1 MMIAVASGK
10 GGTGKT
16 LIAASLALSL
26 GKAILVDC
34 DVEEPNAHLLISPQ
48 WQLTKE
54 VLLPFPKVDLAKC
67 NFCQECQRVCR
78 FGAIV
83 VLADQVLTFPEL
95 CHSCGACAL
104 ICPSKA
110 ISEEKRK
117 IGEIRVGIRNGIKLM
132 EGRLQ
137 VGEPMATPI
146 IRELKRWLDKEDSTI
161 IFDAPPGTSCPVI
174 HTLRATDYAL
184 LVTEPTP
191 FGLNDLRLAVG
202 VARKL
207 NLPIGLIINKAGIGD
222 RGVYDYA
229 QEQNLPILLEIP
241 EDRAIAEAYSRGKS
255 LVEAFPE
262 YKKIFLGLFE
272 KINLQAGENVR
283 KAVGSSKR

>member
-1 MMIAVASGK
+1 MKIAVASGK

-16 LIAASLALSL
+16 LIATSLALSL
-26 GKAILVDC
+26 EKAVLVDC

-48 WQLTKE
+48 WQLNQKVE
-54 VLLPFPKVDLAKC
+54 LPFPKVDLAKC

-83 VLADQVLTFPEL
+83 VLADQVLAFPEL
-95 CHSCGACAL
+95 CHSCGACSL

-117 IGEIRVGIRNGIKLM
+117 IGEIRIGIKNGLELI

-137 VGEPMATPI
+137 IGEPMATPI
-146 IRELKRWLDKEDSTI
+146 IRELKRWVDKKDSTI
-161 IFDAPPGTSCPVI
+161 ILDAPPGTSCPVI

-191 FGLNDLRLAVG
+191 FGLNDLILAVG

-207 NLPIGLIINKAGIGD
+207 ALPIGLIVNKAGIGD
-222 RGVYDYA
+222 KKVYAYA

-241 EDRAIAEAYSRGKS
+241 EDRAIAEAYSKGKT
-255 LVEAFPE
+255 LAEALPE
-262 YKKIFLGLFE
+262 YKERFQMVLDKMY
-272 KINLQAGENVR
+272 LQARENVR
-283 KAVGSSKR
+283 KAVGGSKR